1 MKNSKSEKI
10 IVKGY
15 IETQH
20 NGLQQWKFKKMGFIK
35 KAPAFWRRIIK
46 AGA

>member
-1 MKNSKSEKI
+1 MDSITEIGKKS
-10 IVKGY
+10 
-15 IETQH
+15 
-20 NGLQQWKFKKMGFIK
+20 GFRK

>member
-1 MKNSKSEKI
+1 
-10 IVKGY
+10 
-15 IETQH
+15 
-20 NGLQQWKFKKMGFIK
+20 MGFNSGNPRKSGFRK